1 MDSKILAQNWKKNW
15 DGGWSVLSCAYLG
28 YQYTKQLADV
38 LGVSLEETII
48 VSHRGFSACYF
59 LSDKKE
65 KFGTFFAEKARVNPE
80 IIEGWASDLKITTDK
95 ILSLIKT
102 LMTQEATE
110 QNFSAFIQAMFDYG
124 VPHRIVKVAVD
135 YLPEE
140 LLKKY
145 LDVLTEAR
153 VYAEPVYTE
162 TENYMRYFADKL
174 SVKLQ
179 IKPELILAMSRQQLQ
194 DYFLSGNLPSED
206 LLNEQYENAVL
217 YLKNGEEELISDDK
231 VKEIENN
238 LLGFNSQQLKGQ
250 TAFAGKVTGKVRKV
264 FDPKSET
271 VFEEGE
277 ILVTGMT
284 RPEYVPL
291 IKKSAG
297 FITDAGGI
305 LSHAAISAREL
316 QKPCIIGT
324 EKATKVLQDGDL
336 IELDADKGVINILK
350 KV

>member
-1 MDSKILAQNWKKNW
+1 MDLKILTQNWKKNW

-38 LGVSLEETII
+38 LGTSLEETII

-65 KFGTFFAEKARVNPE
+65 KFGSFFAEKARTNPE
-80 IIEGWASDLKITTDK
+80 IIEGWARDLKTTTDK

-102 LMTQEATE
+102 LATQEATE

-140 LLKKY
+140 LLKQY

-162 TENYMRYFADKL
+162 TENYMRYFVDKL
-174 SVKLQ
+174 SAKLQ
-179 IKPELILAMSRQQLQ
+179 IKPELILAMSRRQLQ
-194 DYFLSGNLPSED
+194 DYFSSGNLPSED

-217 YLKNGEEELISDDK
+217 YLKNGEEELISGNK

-238 LLGFNSQQLKGQ
+238 LLGFDSKQLKGQ

-324 EKATKVLQDGDL
+324 EVATKVLHDGDL
-336 IELDADKGVINILK
+336 IELDASNGIIKILK
-350 KV
+350 

>member
-15 DGGWSVLSCAYLG
+15 DGGWSVLSCAFLG

-38 LGVSLEETII
+38 LGISLEETII

-65 KFGTFFAEKARVNPE
+65 KFGSFFAEKAQTNPE
-80 IIEGWASDLKITTDK
+80 IIEGWASNLKTTTDK

-102 LMTQEATE
+102 LMIQEATE
-110 QNFSAFIQAMFDYG
+110 QNFSAFIQAVFDYG
-124 VPHRIVKVAVD
+124 VPHRIIKVTVD
-135 YLPEE
+135 YLSEE

-194 DYFLSGNLPSED
+194 DYFSSGNLPSED

-217 YLKNGEEELISDDK
+217 YLKNGEEELISGNNK

-238 LLGFNSQQLKGQ
+238 LLCFDSKQLKGQ

-324 EKATKVLQDGDL
+324 EVATKVLHDGDL
-336 IELDADKGVINILK
+336 VELDAEKGVIKILK
-350 KV
+350 